1 MVSKRALKIG
11 GAGLAVVAIAIGLG
25 VGLGMKKNTATKNL
39 TASQASGYDMYC
51 SRRLDGTGRLL
62 SAPTNDVDAKK
73 TSREDLER
81 KLGKTSVPIVSV
93 GGALDAVFPFLKWS
107 RFSSMLL
114 IMPYVPFLLIELQ
127 RFFDH
132 PTRHGSL
139 RPSHDPSPL
148 SLRRCAL
155 SSVGIE
161 GIEFWGLV
169 SERLLPRTQSQGLS
183 QEQRFHRDRRQGH

>member
-62 SAPTNDVDAKK
+62 SAPTNDVDVNP
-73 TSREDLER
+73 LER

-93 GGALDAVFPFLKWS
+93 GEALDAVFLF
-107 RFSSMLL
+107 
-114 IMPYVPFLLIELQ
+114 
-127 RFFDH
+127 
-132 PTRHGSL
+132 
-139 RPSHDPSPL
+139 
-148 SLRRCAL
+148 
-155 SSVGIE
+155 
-161 GIEFWGLV
+161 
-169 SERLLPRTQSQGLS
+169 
-183 QEQRFHRDRRQGH
+183 